1 MFSASELDYPFIF
14 LHFYSKAHTKA
25 AKEWLEK
32 FEVDVDGC
40 DEEMESMRRNPRRL
54 ISDLQFDK
62 KQKTNRGEKVPVLVC
77 MTHADKLLAEFMEDD
92 PENYNP
98 GEGKKGIAHHFDV
111 C

>member
-1 MFSASELDYPFIF
+1 
-14 LHFYSKAHTKA
+14 
-25 AKEWLEK
+25 
-32 FEVDVDGC
+32 
-40 DEEMESMRRNPRRL
+40 MRNNPRRL

-62 KQKTNRGEKVPVLVC
+62 KQQKGGEKVPVLVC

-98 GEGKKGIAHHFDV
+98 GQGKKGIARHFEV